1 MFKEAFRT
9 PAGTADGSTALSGH
23 TGVFPD
29 SQGHLPAD
37 SELKLDVT

>member
-9 PAGTADGSTALSGH
+9 PVGTADGSTALSGH
-23 TGVFPD
+23 TRVFPD

-37 SELKLDVT
+37 SQLKLDVS